1 MKNISGAEY
10 SAQKYIELPVREP
23 QELMDFLLKQMSGIS
38 RNRVKDLL
46 SGHAVSVDRKL
57 VTQYNYMLK
66 VGEMVRVSRHKR
78 STELINKHIKIIYED
93 IAATIGAKAD
103 LTISR
108 YARFSPAKELLADA
122 YFTERIEALCDTFT
136 AKFNRPERRFSPG
149 YGDLP
154 LTFQRVL
161 FEVLDCPR
169 SIGLTLGENLL
180 MMPTKSVTAVIG
192 RKEL

>member
-1 MKNISGAEY
+1 MKPVIRKCSPALPSVDIRTVFRYARGVPDAATEALLREIIRESESASDPRVCYLECPVTISGDRVDFGVCQAE
-10 SAQKYIELPVREP
+10 
-23 QELMDFLLKQMSGIS
+23 S
-38 RNRVKDLL
+38 RDLAAHL
-46 SGHAVSVDRKL
+46 DGYRNAVL
-57 VTQYNYMLK
+57 F
-66 VGEMVRVSRHKR
+66 
-78 STELINKHIKIIYED
+78 
-93 IAATIGAKAD
+93 AATIGAKAD

-136 AKFNRPERRFSPG
+136 TKFNRPERRFSPG

-154 LTFQRVL
+154 LAFQRVL